1 MQNKYKAK
9 KTTRKVGK
17 EIYTFDSKAE
27 ARFFD
32 KLVLMLKAGEIEQLK
47 VQPQFVVANA
57 YRIDTTKTKS
67 GKSKVGELKYSADF
81 SYVKDGR
88 KVVTEVKG
96 YAGETAYRI
105 RLKLFLHCA
114 YGVHGVH
121 EFVEVVNGKETR
133 YFCDSV
139 SMV

>member
-1 MQNKYKAK
+1 MNKYKAK

-17 EIYTFDSKAE
+17 DIYTFDSKAE

-67 GKSKVGELKYSADF
+67 GKSKVGELKYTPDF
-81 SYVKDGR
+81 QYIKDGR
-88 KVVTEVKG
+88 KIAVEVKG
-96 YAGETAYRI
+96 HVTTDYRL

-139 SMV
+139 GGV